1 MGFGLAAALAKGM
14 TNIFVTAPTPEN
26 LKTFFEF
33 AIIGLEALG
42 FQKSLHFEVEKSGD
56 KANDPIVRI
65 NFYAKHKQIVQY
77 FAPVNVEKLQYAELL
92 IIDEAAA
99 IPLPLVRKMIGNWPI
114 FISSTVHGYE
124 GTGRSLSLK
133 LVKELR
139 QNGTGDNNNR
149 SSVFRP
155 FKEVKMEEPI
165 RYGRDDPIEKWLYD
179 LLCLNV
185 FQYIFKL
192 NFRLQLP
199 QL

>member
-14 TNIFVTAPTPEN
+14 TNIFVTAPTPDN

-33 AIIGLEALG
+33 AIVGLEALG
-42 FQKSLHFEVEKSGD
+42 FQKSLHFEVIKSGER
-56 KANDPIVRI
+56 NSDPVVRI

-77 FAPVNVEKLQYAELL
+77 FEPIHAEKLQYAELL

-99 IPLPLVRKMIGNWPI
+99 IPLPLVKKMIGNWPI

-133 LVKELR
+133 LVKEMR
-139 QNGTGDNNNR
+139 QNGKSKRRG

-165 RYGRDDPIEKWLYD
+165 RYGRDDPIEKWLYE

-185 FQYIFKL
+185 I
-192 NFRLQLP
+192 
-199 QL
+199 